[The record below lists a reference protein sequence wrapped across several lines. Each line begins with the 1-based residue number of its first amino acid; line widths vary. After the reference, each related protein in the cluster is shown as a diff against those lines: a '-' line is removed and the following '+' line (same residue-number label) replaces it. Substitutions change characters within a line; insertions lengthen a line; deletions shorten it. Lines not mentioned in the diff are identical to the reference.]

1 MLGTLLLS
9 FLLASAPTR
18 DSSSALRYEVAN
30 LQAELLQAR
39 ERIESQE
46 LVIEALRK
54 EMENH
59 LQANKEL
66 VKGSLTISENKVS
79 TVEKASKDLASDLVK
94 LKEGTQSSLKELDTH
109 LAKLEKEIDQ
119 QGKNLRHLETALKAV
134 LDAVGGDKGEMV
146 ALASDKTY
154 TVKEGDSLGKIA
166 LANSTSVKTLKEIN
180 NLTKDSI
187 RVGQKLYLP

>member
-9 FLLASAPTR
+9 FLLAAVPVR
-18 DSSSALRYEVAN
+18 DSTAALRYEVAN

-46 LVIEALRK
+46 LVIDALRK

-59 LQANKEL
+59 LTTNKEL
-66 VKGSLTISENKVS
+66 VKGSITLSENKVS
-79 TVEKASKDLASDLVK
+79 TVEKATKDLALDLIK

-109 LAKLEKEIDQ
+109 LAKLEKEMDL
-119 QGKNLRHLETALKAV
+119 QGKNIRHFESALKAI

-146 ALASDKTY
+146 AIASDKTY
-154 TVKEGDSLGKIA
+154 IVKDGDSLGKIA
-166 LANSTSVKTLKEIN
+166 VANNTSVKTLKELN